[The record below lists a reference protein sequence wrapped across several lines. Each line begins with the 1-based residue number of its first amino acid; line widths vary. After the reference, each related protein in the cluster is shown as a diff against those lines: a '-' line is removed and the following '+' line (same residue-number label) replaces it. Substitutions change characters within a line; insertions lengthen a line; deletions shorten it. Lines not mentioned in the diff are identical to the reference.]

1 MRVVSSL
8 VGATLLFGA
17 AAVTAQAFPC
27 ASVAPEVREQV
38 RQAGACRDIAP
49 SDAAPASA
57 VTVRLPD
64 GTVARVPR
72 EIASNLDEARRQT
85 AGKTEAQAEAPTKGE
100 PTAAVSPPAPPK
112 PEVDASPSAAAN
124 TTPATTAAT
133 TTPPAATAPRTTEAP
148 ATDAAPASPAPT
160 ASAAAVPPDPGSRLP
175 IVLPANAALIL
186 VSGVLLGLLF
196 GVLLTRQWLR
206 RREPVAH
213 VDPVPPALVPHQFPV
228 EREAGVVTAAS
239 AAPEPALAMVRF
251 GAHREPGETTIVL
264 TPRPEGTEEAFEHS
278 SHHA

>member
-1 MRVVSSL
+1 L
-8 VGATLLFGA
+8 VGATLLFGVV
-17 AAVTAQAFPC
+17 AVTAQSFPC

-38 RQAGACRDIAP
+38 RQAGACRDTAP

-85 AGKTEAQAEAPTKGE
+85 AGKTEAQAEAPTKVE
-100 PTAAVSPPAPPK
+100 STATVSPPAPPK
-112 PEVDASPSAAAN
+112 PEVDASHSAAAN

-133 TTPPAATAPRTTEAP
+133 SPPASTAPLTTEAP
-148 ATDAAPASPAPT
+148 ATDAAPASRAPA
-160 ASAAAVPPDPGSRLP
+160 ASAAAVPHDPGSRLP

-206 RREPVAH
+206 RREPVVH
-213 VDPVPPALVPHQFPV
+213 VDPVPPALLPHQFPV
-228 EREAGVVTAAS
+228 EREAGVVPAAS
-239 AAPEPALAMVRF
+239 AAPEPALAAVRF
-251 GAHREPGETTIVL
+251 AAHREPGETTIVL
-264 TPRPEGTEEAFEHS
+264 TPRSEGTEEAVEHS

>member
-1 MRVVSSL
+1 L

-17 AAVTAQAFPC
+17 AAVTAQSFPC

-38 RQAGACRDIAP
+38 RQAGACRDTAP

-85 AGKTEAQAEAPTKGE
+85 AGKTEAQAAPPKGE

-133 TTPPAATAPRTTEAP
+133 TTPAATAPLTTEAP
-148 ATDAAPASPAPT
+148 ATDAAPASPAPP
-160 ASAAAVPPDPGSRLP
+160 ASAPAVPPDPGSRLP

-206 RREPVAH
+206 RREPVVH
-213 VDPVPPALVPHQFPV
+213 VDPVPPALLPPQFPV
-228 EREAGVVTAAS
+228 EREAGVVPAAS
-239 AAPEPALAMVRF
+239 AAPEPALAAVRF
-251 GAHREPGETTIVL
+251 AAHREPGETTIVL
-264 TPRPEGTEEAFEHS
+264 TPRPEGTEEAVEHS